1 MAIKRNAFTNRGP
14 GYTPFGILIRSMRPD
29 QTSQTNALHYLNDG
43 NVNFRFSWRKA
54 EYLVPVMMVLKALVE
69 TNDREIFEGLVGAA
83 GSEGLADAQ
92 FVVDRVELL
101 LRSYKTYGL
110 VSQAKTRAY
119 LGSKFK
125 VVLQLPADASDDEA
139 GVEFLRKVVLPHLGN
154 VNVTQAQNADKFR
167 MLLFC
172 IRKLYALVEGDCAV
186 DNPGKF
192 AIQCDRAFAN

>member
-1 MAIKRNAFTNRGP
+1 
-14 GYTPFGILIRSMRPD
+14 
-29 QTSQTNALHYLNDG
+29 
-43 NVNFRFSWRKA
+43 VNFRFSWRKA

-83 GSEGLADAQ
+83 GSEGLSDAQ
-92 FVVDRVELL
+92 FVVDRVEQL

-110 VSQAKTRAY
+110 HSLAKTRAY

-125 VVLQLPADASDDEA
+125 VVLNLTEDVSDEEA
-139 GVEFLRKVVLPHLGN
+139 GVQFLRRIVLPHLGN
-154 VNVTQAQNADKFR
+154 VNVTQAQNGDKFR

-186 DNPGKF
+186 DNPDAVQNQEILLGGQLYGMILKVRSSWT
-192 AIQCDRAFAN
+192 CM